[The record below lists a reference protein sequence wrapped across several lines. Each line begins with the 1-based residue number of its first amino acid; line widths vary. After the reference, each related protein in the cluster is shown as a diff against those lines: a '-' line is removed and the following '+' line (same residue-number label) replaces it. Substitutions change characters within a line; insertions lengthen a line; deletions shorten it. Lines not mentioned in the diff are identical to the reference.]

1 VLNNTTLKGEQQM
14 FKEHGFSDA
23 RDLMIIL
30 WVIMQ
35 GLGWFMPENYGMF
48 QAQTEKAYLEYADI
62 LGYWSE

>member
-1 VLNNTTLKGEQQM
+1 M

-23 RDLMIIL
+23 RDLMIIS

-48 QAQTEKAYLEYADI
+48 QAQTEKAYLEHAER
-62 LGYWSE
+62 LGYWAEE